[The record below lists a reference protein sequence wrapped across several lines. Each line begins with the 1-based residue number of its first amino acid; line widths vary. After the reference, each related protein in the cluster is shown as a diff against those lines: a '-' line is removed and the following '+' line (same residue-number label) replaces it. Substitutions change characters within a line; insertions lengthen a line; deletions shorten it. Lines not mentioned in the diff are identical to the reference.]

1 MCDRGYIACAVAITH
16 ILIDLPTYKV
26 AVKHVFN
33 VTGTSGTFDAG
44 TLVACNLSAYAAAGN
59 VSAASGPTVF
69 SYSHKSG
76 SETRPR

>member
-1 MCDRGYIACAVAITH
+1 MSV
-16 ILIDLPTYKV
+16 
-26 AVKHVFN
+26 N

-69 SYSHKSG
+69 SYSTNQVLKPGHGGQKPTGHADIRRYG
-76 SETRPR
+76 SLSVVAHVSVTVT